1 MLATRQFA
9 HAHLDP
15 GLTSLS
21 LIVWAKANAGMGGL
35 YRLNTSC
42 DGAAITDHDI
52 Q

>member
-1 MLATRQFA
+1 MRATRKFA
-9 HAHLDP
+9 HPHLDP

-21 LIVWAKANAGMGGL
+21 LIVWAKTNAGMGAL

-42 DGAAITDHDI
+42 DRAAVTGDDI